1 MQLKIEK
8 ENRNRQKYILNILL
22 NATIVLLVS
31 GIIIMTYSLIFIKST
46 NYQSQ
51 SISLISLIAILV
63 LLIVLKIIATKN
75 HYRFSAYTLIGA
87 LFSLATYISFCWG
100 ADSQAGILF
109 YALVIIMSGILIG
122 ARFSISS
129 AILTSL
135 SLFIINYLHQ
145 QKIIIAER
153 SWIYESWSTSDV
165 TITSIILFIIAVVLW
180 LFNRELSR
188 SEAELENERNLLEI
202 RVEEKTAELKITQA
216 KEIAQVYRF
225 AEFGKLS
232 SGLFHD
238 LVNPLTALM
247 LNINKV
253 KIDSESDPSFNL
265 IKMDINQAIKASE
278 KMKDYI
284 ISVRKQINFQ
294 NQKELFSLNKEV
306 EEAITILDYKARI
319 NQTSI
324 IFIADENIKIQGDPV
339 KFNQII
345 TNLISN
351 AIDSYSNQSDKEI
364 IVKLNKINQEIKL
377 EVTDNGSGIS
387 ENIIDKI
394 FEPFFSTKNGESLG
408 LGLSFIKKIIE
419 ENFSGKIFVI
429 SQINYGT
436 TFTVTIPLL

>member
-1 MQLKIEK
+1 MRLKMED
-8 ENRNRQKYILNILL
+8 ENQNRQKHILNTLL
-22 NATIVLLVS
+22 NAVIVLLIA
-31 GIIIMTYSLIFIKST
+31 GIAIMIYSLIFIKSA

-51 SISLISLIAILV
+51 SISLFSVVMILV
-63 LLIVLKIIATKN
+63 LFIALKIIAEKN
-75 HYRFSAYTLIGA
+75 YYRFSAYALISA

-100 ADSQAGILF
+100 VDSQAGILF

-129 AILTSL
+129 AIITSF
-135 SLFIINYLHQ
+135 SLFIVNYLHQ
-145 QKIIIAER
+145 QKIVTAER
-153 SWIYESWSTSDV
+153 SWVYESWSASDV
-165 TITSIILFIIAVVLW
+165 TMTSIILFIIAVVLW

-202 RVEEKTAELKITQA
+202 RVEEKTAELRITQA
-216 KEIAQVYRF
+216 KEIAQIYRF

-253 KIDSESDPSFNL
+253 KIDSESDPNFNL
-265 IKMDINQAIKASE
+265 IKLDINQAIKASE

-294 NQKELFSLNKEV
+294 NQKELFSLNKEI

-319 NQTSI
+319 NQVSV
-324 IFIADENIKIQGDPV
+324 IFIADEDIKIQGDPV

-351 AIDSYSNQSDKEI
+351 AIDSYDNQLSKEV
-364 IVKLNKINQEIKL
+364 IVKLNKTNQEIKL
-377 EVTDNGSGIS
+377 EVTDNGSGIPD
-387 ENIIDKI
+387 NITNKI
-394 FEPFFSTKNGESLG
+394 FEPFFTTKSGESLG
-408 LGLSFIKKIIE
+408 LGLSFIKEIVE
-419 ENFSGKIFVI
+419 ESFSGKISVLSSI
-429 SQINYGT
+429 GDGT
-436 TFTVTIPLL
+436 TFTVIIPFS